1 MNQEIP
7 SKDEGMEMPLIS
19 EDQISKELMEFEE
32 LVENECDS
40 LHLLYKKTESF
51 RCLQQVQL
59 SSSAVMRNK
68 DFRFP
73 PLHDPGINEAFN
85 YVEPEPVYDDIG
97 VEKYVMI
104 CKELKIVPIS
114 RIVKSLPGDTINLKY
129 YGLTTKQIQALTET
143 LMINTHIK
151 KLILQDN
158 WLKVADTVMLSTMLE
173 ENSSIRIL
181 NLRECRIGQEGAEIL
196 NEALSSS
203 QFLTELDLSFNSLG
217 DKGLTDL
224 QTGLCEAPNLRVLN
238 ISHNGLTEESADTLE
253 KILLENKFIQELDLS
268 WNSFCTAPGNKKLF
282 NAMKENDILRVLNIA
297 WNGISMKLA
306 VSPLTNYLK
315 VTENL
320 EHLDISS
327 NRLEGPSLK
336 SVRLG
341 IFQNRSLKSVK
352 IGNNLYSPDDAY
364 FLASVLPLKQQDP
377 LTHLDMEN
385 MVFDKKVLPLL
396 VRIKSSGKTIKYG
409 SILGNYTIKGPDI
422 NKLIF
427 QRCRYL
433 LEKPKKKKLKKDFG
447 HFVLSL
453 PDESITKAQ
462 FATLLKKKK
471 IKRLD
476 QDLLKE
482 LYNRFTTRNQNIDC
496 VEMKRVYMKYYP
508 DTVLPPPPVKK
519 KKGKKG
525 KKGKGKEDE
534 EVKVPEQQET
544 STEKQS
550 EEHTAENENKC
561 AVPTETIITDENIP
575 VEVLQQP
582 IENENTD
589 ENIN

>member
-306 VSPLTNYLK
+306 
-315 VTENL
+315 
-320 EHLDISS
+320 
-327 NRLEGPSLK
+327 
-336 SVRLG
+336 
-341 IFQNRSLKSVK
+341 
-352 IGNNLYSPDDAY
+352 
-364 FLASVLPLKQQDP
+364 
-377 LTHLDMEN
+377 
-385 MVFDKKVLPLL
+385 LL